1 MLAKRVLFILT
12 AFTLSTPSNASF
24 LDYMRDSLN
33 NIDTNLAFKYYST
46 QERGYFLGG
55 SWHYRYP
62 RFTIYPFTFT
72 PPSIK
77 WGCGGIDIVM
87 GGFSYLQPE
96 YLVQKFQQM
105 LQAAPAVAFEI
116 ALDSYAPQIKT
127 ILNELDNL
135 ANQINSLNF
144 DSCTAIRGITAYI
157 EKNIIQKKE
166 SSAGNAAAQEQASGT
181 NEGFFSSI
189 QDWYEDF
196 QNKIKKFVNSLKG
209 EAIQNEKGQ
218 RIDIDTVSVIE
229 DALAST
235 KIGSNQKI
243 AALVRCV
250 IGDINIRQ
258 IVRQAENNKSGTGY
272 IPPSAKVTEEFLTE
286 WLSGKVRF
294 VCKDRNGNNITITFD
309 SIKRDVMNDLNEL
322 YKYMINGQK
331 PPNPS
336 KYLYLTYSDLPTIAT
351 LKMLSAINDPVISD
365 VVNDQ
370 IADLITMDVV
380 YGTFKAVVKA
390 VIEEAQ
396 DLVKNL
402 QNQYAQFPV
411 LTEELKEDMKKL
423 LDNYYRFNLVFSQTY
438 YNLRKQRQQQILRF
452 ITQYKQLLQ
461 IVNRR
466 VAEVIPVSGG

>member
-1 MLAKRVLFILT
+1 MMAKRFLFIL
-12 AFTLSTPSNASF
+12 AALAISIPSNASF

-55 SWHYRYP
+55 SWHYRFP
-62 RFTIYPFTFT
+62 NFTIYPFTFT

-96 YLVQKFQQM
+96 YLVQKLQQM

-116 ALDSYAPQIKT
+116 ALDTYAPQIKT

-144 DSCTAIRGITAYI
+144 KSCTAIRGIAAYI
-157 EKNIIQKKE
+157 KKNIIQRKE
-166 SSAGNAAAQEQASGT
+166 SSAGNAAAREQASGSD
-181 NEGFFSSI
+181 ESFFSSI
-189 QDWYEDF
+189 QKWYEDF
-196 QNKIKKFVNSLKG
+196 NGHIRDMVSSLRSQSVQNDR
-209 EAIQNEKGQ
+209 GQ
-218 RIDIDTVSVIE
+218 RINIDTVSIIE

-235 KIGSNQKI
+235 SIDSNRNI

-250 IGDINIRQ
+250 IGDINVQQ
-258 IVRQAENNKSGTGY
+258 IIKQAENMRSGSGY
-272 IPPSAKVTEEFLTE
+272 IPPSAKVTEEFLTK
-286 WLSGKVRF
+286 WLSGNVSF
-294 VCKDRNGNNITITFD
+294 VCKDQNGNNITITFD

-322 YKYMINGQK
+322 YQYMLNGQR

-351 LKMLSAINDPVISD
+351 LKMLSAINDPTLSEVI
-365 VVNDQ
+365 NDQ

-380 YGTFKAVVKA
+380 YGTVKAVVKA
-390 VIEEAQ
+390 AVEEAQ

-423 LDNYYRFNLVFSQTY
+423 LDNYYQFNLAFSEVY
-438 YNLRKQRQQQILRF
+438 YRLKRQKQEQILRF
-452 ITQYKQLLQ
+452 IAQYKQLLQ

-466 VAEVIPVSGG
+466 VAEIIPMQ